1 VRSKVATEM
10 DGRMMSD
17 SDIPRDQGSD
27 LAKPLDDMSRE
38 ELLELARSQL
48 EGGIHITF
56 SGKDNARRLARQVK
70 PRMAR
75 GLAKYSSGTQ
85 EEQSRNQVIEG
96 ENLQAMVTL
105 YRERGQVDLILTDP
119 PYNTGRDFRY
129 NDRWDND
136 PNDPDLGDF
145 VSDEDGARH
154 TKWMRFMW
162 PRLRIMKD
170 MLKPS
175 GVLAI
180 CIDHR
185 ELFRLGAM
193 LDELFHEENR
203 LAVINWERSSTRR
216 NDKSG
221 VYTATEFILVY
232 AKDRDRSDT
241 ALLER
246 TAAMDAVYKN
256 PDGDPEGPWVGVS
269 PYAPGAPTHPGMVY
283 GIQSPFTGELHY
295 PTGTQCWANERPIIR
310 RWLEAWGSEYVDRD
324 LGDNLAKALVLR
336 GAKDPRELANPL
348 ADDPVVARA
357 RRKAAAVSKKGPLPM
372 LFFTY
377 GGDGKPRKKTYIEK
391 VKKGLVPSTY
401 WADEDYESAIV
412 LGSTSWDSPQS
423 GTSETASR
431 ELAAIVGKHGFET
444 VKPLLLFTKVIQLW
458 CPPSGLV
465 MDPFAGS
472 GTTAHAVLQMNTDTG
487 STRRFIAIEKGR
499 PEKGDTYARSLL
511 AQRLKRVIS
520 GKWVNGK
527 GTASGGG
534 YRFVELQNT
543 VDAKALLAMERDE
556 MTDAVIASHYDA
568 NRRGG
573 PGLILMTGEGYEYL
587 VARDGSSDGFYLV
600 WDGSAEPPVFD
611 ETAYEAMV
619 KEAIKAGLRP
629 QYHVYA
635 RFNLFQSDDVR
646 FYQIPDQILLDFG
659 LDINDPFNNPS

>member
-1 VRSKVATEM
+1 MRTKPPV
-10 DGRMMSD
+10 D
-17 SDIPRDQGSD
+17 SEPVQEQVTDVV
-27 LAKPLDDMSRE
+27 KPLEDMTRD
-38 ELLELARSQL
+38 ELLDLARSRL
-48 EGGIHITF
+48 EGGIQITF
-56 SGKDNARRLARQVK
+56 SGKDTARRLARKVK

-75 GLAKYSSGTQ
+75 RLGKYSSGTE
-85 EEQSRNQVIEG
+85 EEQSHNQVIEG

-129 NDRWDND
+129 NDRWDHD
-136 PNDPDLGDF
+136 PNDPELGDL
-145 VSDEDGARH
+145 VSNEDGARH

-162 PRLRIMKD
+162 PRLRIMRD
-170 MLKPS
+170 MLKQS

-193 LDELFHEENR
+193 LDELFGEDNR

-232 AKDRDRSDT
+232 ARDRDRSNT
-241 ALLER
+241 ALLDR
-246 TAAMDAVYKN
+246 TEAMDAVYKN
-256 PDGDPEGPWVGVS
+256 RDNDPDGAWVGVS
-269 PYAPGAPTHPGMVY
+269 PFAPGASTHPGMVY
-283 GIQSPFTGELHY
+283 AIQSPFTGELHY
-295 PTGTQCWANERPIIR
+295 PTGTQCWKDERPTIR
-310 RWLEAWGSEYVDRD
+310 RWLEEWGSEYVDAD
-324 LGDNLAKALVLR
+324 LGDGLAKALLLK
-336 GAKDPRELANPL
+336 GAKDPRQLTNPL
-348 ADDPVVARA
+348 PEDRVVAKA
-357 RRKAAAVSKKGPLPM
+357 RRKATAVRKGTLPR

-377 GGDGKPRKKTYIEK
+377 DGDGKPRKKTYIAK

-412 LGSTSWDSPQS
+412 LGSTSWDSTES
-423 GTSETASR
+423 GTSEMASR

-465 MDPFAGS
+465 VDPFAGS
-472 GTTAHAVLQMNTDTG
+472 GTSGHAVLQLNAETG
-487 STRRFIAIEKGR
+487 SSRRFITIEKGR
-499 PEKGDTYARSLL
+499 PDKGDPYARSLL
-511 AQRLKRVIS
+511 ANRLRRVIT
-520 GKWVNGK
+520 GGWVNGK
-527 GTASGGG
+527 GSASGGG
-534 YRFVELQNT
+534 YRFSQLQDT

-556 MTDAVIASHYDA
+556 MTDAVIASHYDV

-573 PGLILMTGEGYEYL
+573 PGLIMMTGEGYEYL
-587 VARDGSSDGFYLV
+587 VARNGSGDGFYLV
-600 WDGSAEPPVFD
+600 WDGSVEPPVFD
-611 ETAYEAMV
+611 ETVYEAV
-619 KEAIKAGLRP
+619 VSEAEKAGLKP

-659 LDINDPFNNPS
+659 LDMNDAFNNES